1 MEPALDHVHRLYLLF
16 GAGFGLATFSKR
28 HLFSE
33 GPTQPRRLAS
43 GDELKARLFWT
54 LLCTCLWP
62 VMALTGLHSWWLLS
76 RRRARAERKPPQ

>member
-1 MEPALDHVHRLYLLF
+1 MTAPIVLYLLF

-33 GPTQPRRLAS
+33 GPTQRDDGAS
-43 GDELKARLFWT
+43 GRGLKARLLWA

-76 RRRARAERKPPQ
+76 RRRARAERKPPE

>member
-1 MEPALDHVHRLYLLF
+1 LTTSIVLYLLF

-33 GPTQPRRLAS
+33 GPTQRDDAAATH
-43 GDELKARLFWT
+43 GLKARLFGM
-54 LLCTCLWP
+54 LICTCLWP

-76 RRRARAERKPPQ
+76 RRRAQAKSERRD

>member
-1 MEPALDHVHRLYLLF
+1 MTSAIVLYLLF

-33 GPTQPRRLAS
+33 GPTQRDGAAAS
-43 GDELKARLFWT
+43 HGLKARLFWM
-54 LLCTCLWP
+54 LICTGLWP

-76 RRRARAERKPPQ
+76 RRRAQAERERRD